1 MLQPAELTLEEMG
14 DLAAIIPA
22 SDPEVK
28 IQYRSIPEFDGR
40 PSLRKFIPVCEPTL
54 GGN

>member
-22 SDPEVK
+22 ADPEVK
-28 IQYRSIPEFDGR
+28 VRYRPIPDFD
-40 PSLRKFIPVCEPTL
+40 EHTDQ
-54 GGN
+54 